1 VRVCELLSKKSAA
14 ANLTF
19 EMRSLSAAVAARKP
33 SPSESH
39 ALSDSEP
46 ADSRALLPCALL
58 AVFGKALPIC
68 LVAAPV
74 WNSLLI
80 RHSHCIITHLHL
92 GAGACRVA
100 VIYCTSNHYQR
111 NMDSPNRGSDICVG
125 CRICLHHQH
134 SHRGRNGSPHH
145 LFHSS
150 LVHDLYSRNS
160 R

>member
-14 ANLTF
+14 ANQTF

-92 GAGACRVA
+92 GAGRLQGRRDLLHKQPLPKKHGL
-100 VIYCTSNHYQR
+100 TEQGQR
-111 NMDSPNRGSDICVG
+111 HMRRLPNMLASPA
-125 CRICLHHQH
+125 
-134 SHRGRNGSPHH
+134 
-145 LFHSS
+145 
-150 LVHDLYSRNS
+150 
-160 R
+160 